1 MSAQI
6 NTLDNLESALA
17 VALPQ
22 TANLPPDSPD
32 LQSALKVLE
41 QFGMQLTSS
50 LGGEQLFK
58 SGQLADLLA
67 ARYLTRVYPDSLN
80 YVVVRQTNDINTA
93 AGDPTFR
100 RSIDI
105 LRNSER
111 SVASPLQA
119 KTAED
124 DIRFINGIS
133 AKVIEASFFDD
144 SDAGDEAISSIGVLN
159 ETLQQSG
166 SSLIP
171 ITADDLSDLAAL
183 NLPAEA
189 TARIHASALA
199 GNLILTPQKPVSI
212 NGEDRIAWIEINGTT
227 LDTTVVLDNG
237 LHGLEEPKD
246 LPLVPQLRALFNRSG
261 FNNTKDVNA
270 ALDRLRRATN
280 KQEKQAALEALKVV
294 LSACSSL
301 LEQNLAMITQTRFLF
316 QAENLVNR
324 TLGGLANKTGF
335 VRVNLVTEPPIG
347 DQLYSR
353 ETTSAEFADL
363 GTHGETGLAID
374 LVPDP
379 LFSVPVGGALLNTV
393 YKLGIKNLTGAVGT
407 FTVNLTNLP
416 AGVEAISSVPQ
427 LLIPAGAI
435 GEVSIFLRPTSTLP
449 APGTAL
455 PFDVVV
461 TSDANPTVTATV
473 HESASMPSLPAATFE
488 LSDLSPNVI
497 PGQSTQSQLTIKSVG
512 NVPADI
518 RFDVSAPAGIAVNG
532 LTPVTIDAANTVTQS
547 LTFTAAPG
555 LSLNT
560 DFTVNITPLVG
571 DTRLDPITVF
581 VHVVAP
587 GVVSADKAA
596 TIAGQLGD
604 VDLGRRLKDLS
615 QSLTNLVQN
624 LASDVYKGQA
634 LASLDSIISQME
646 VDPLFVGFVNPL
658 QVARDQLIAAT
669 DDAQTLAAIT
679 DLGHA
684 LDDFAAIVQTL
695 ARSNVDVTLT
705 PNTQVAQPLTPREF
719 HVLLHNVG
727 TDTSTY
733 NLSVSGLPA
742 AVTSQFSTSSVT
754 LDRDQ
759 FADVVLT
766 LTQTT
771 TDELLAFNFV
781 VDATIAGSTPVIK
794 KSVTGSLRTR
804 NEIISVTSVNLDH
817 PFVDPGVSVDVSARI
832 LNAVN
837 QQRDALGSF
846 VVKNSAGTT
855 AFTSPNTA
863 IHLGVVQSLS
873 TFDLG
878 TFATSSLPLGEYSV
892 NVSLTD
898 LLGQPIPGATNEGR
912 LLVGSPVTASLNVS
926 PDVLP
931 PGASTVVNT
940 LQLASN
946 SSNTGAGTTLSL
958 VGQASLSDNF
968 RSSIAQRGNL
978 LYMAAEGGVH
988 IIDVTDPNAPMQV
1001 GFLAGRAT
1009 SLAVDGDRLIIFNE
1023 GNSTASPA
1031 FARGTISI
1039 YSLTTGTI
1047 FPPTTPTNPSGQG
1060 SLVFGYQFVG
1070 GPLVVGDT
1078 VYASEL
1084 LFNFS
1089 GNNITSQQGDLLSF
1103 DISNPF
1109 SPQLSD
1115 VLLNTYGT
1123 AQDAEGI
1130 RSGSPFS
1137 FFGAAQANAT
1147 TLLAAS
1153 TTESIV
1159 NDVLQPG
1166 SGVIRIVDISNPTN
1180 LQQTGQFVIPNTT
1193 FATSVTIVGNRAYV
1207 AGSQGGWRDPFTT
1220 LDDPGPTGNIV
1231 LTELDVSDPR
1241 NPSLLGQTI
1250 LNRAA
1255 RGAGG
1260 LASLGGNRFAFTSL
1274 GTLSDTPE
1282 LYVADFT
1289 DPNAV
1294 QIVQQIDLTDLPKT
1308 YSTDGQF
1315 LYLADA
1321 AGLKVFSL
1329 NGTAPIPVHTE
1340 VQVPNNTG
1348 VQVVLGS
1355 FNIAPT
1361 SIEHGTDFD
1370 TLKWDLT
1377 LNGASPTSITWQST
1391 ISNLQPG
1398 ETRAVTLDS
1407 TVDFTSQGAD
1417 GALTLPPQNVLA
1429 KQILSLAPAANTAR
1443 PGETAAYTL
1452 TIVNPTQSPVTYN
1465 LSTTGVPA
1473 DWVGLQSQ
1481 VTVAAGG
1488 SVDVPITITADPF
1501 APLSE
1506 LGFVVSATTGG
1517 VSGSVEGEL
1526 DLVGTPLLPAADP
1539 VARGVVAALLPTSA
1553 TAGRGTSA
1561 SYTVQVTNTGSATDT
1576 FALSTAGLPAGI
1588 TASFEQSSV
1597 EVPPGAGNFLDITLT
1612 LTAAGNLAP
1621 SAYPFQV
1628 QAVSAADSSISDTAA
1643 GALNVVSQGV
1653 QATLSPSAGPPGT
1666 TFQLTVTNAGTASD
1680 TFNLSLSGPAALV
1693 STLAATQ
1700 ITLAAGASRVV
1711 NITTTAINFADPGSL
1726 PLFATATSQANSAV
1740 KSTAGT
1746 SLTISPTQG
1755 LTAAFT
1761 PASQTLMQPG
1771 AADFS
1776 LNVNNIGN
1784 TEDSFVASIIGVSG
1798 PISAM
1803 LMGLDGQPTN
1813 SIPLFRLP
1821 GLASGQLQLLT
1832 NSSTVG
1838 TGNVTV
1844 KIASLTDP
1852 NQSVTVQAQ
1861 LRIGNP
1867 NNVGNAGILL
1877 LDTSG
1882 KGALTNSG
1890 NGGIRVNGG
1899 GHIVIDSNNSKA
1911 GIDTGKGVISAAEI
1925 DVVGKLYTAGK
1936 GKFQGTIVQNAA
1948 RVADPLAA
1956 LAPPTAASPTF
1967 KCANISG
1974 KKTVTLSPGTYV
1986 GGIKITGSAS
1996 VTLLP
2001 GIYYLQGG
2009 GLSISGTAKLT
2020 GDGVMIYN
2028 VPKKSCDG
2036 INIAPNTTVTLS
2048 APTSG
2053 TYQSIVLFEQRSTKA
2068 PINISGGNVSLTGIV
2083 YAPSAKLAFA
2093 GNKSVNINS
2102 NAALGIS
2109 AALILADLVSSGNG
2123 AIVVNVDPSQ
2133 VSPTLQTSMSASAS
2147 LRTASVLAV
2156 PQTKASDANEQQ
2168 FHKSTATS
2176 VSNGAT
2182 PRPVPSPLLQAALT
2196 QFSLS
2201 DWDEVTAH
2209 ATPKAVDEIFSAL
2222 AGFET
2227 QKIFPSI

>member
-1 MSAQI
+1 MIARTSVAISIAATLPGITLAVTPDPVFSIQIGGAQLPSAFQAAIHNLGPAADTHAISFANVPSGFAVLASNPDVNILPGKTGIVGLYLQPTGGQLPSPGTQLSFDVTATSANDPTIHQSTTVVFIMPALDALDFIANSPAESSTPGVSINDTITITNVGNVSEDSIMLSTVLPAGLTVTDLPPTISLAVGQSTTFTVVLTPAASVPLNSLLNTRIVATFGPVGSAQ
-6 NTLDNLESALA
+6 T
-17 VALPQ
+17 Q
-22 TANLPPDSPD
+22 TFDIGVN
-32 LQSALKVLE
+32 
-41 QFGMQLTSS
+41 
-50 LGGEQLFK
+50 
-58 SGQLADLLA
+58 
-67 ARYLTRVYPDSLN
+67 
-80 YVVVRQTNDINTA
+80 VVVPGAAAIAIASTA
-93 AGDPTFR
+93 AAELGD
-100 RSIDI
+100 
-105 LRNSER
+105 
-111 SVASPLQA
+111 
-119 KTAED
+119 
-124 DIRFINGIS
+124 
-133 AKVIEASFFDD
+133 
-144 SDAGDEAISSIGVLN
+144 
-159 ETLQQSG
+159 
-166 SSLIP
+166 
-171 ITADDLSDLAAL
+171 SDLANRL
-183 NLPAEA
+183 
-189 TARIHASALA
+189 
-199 GNLILTPQKPVSI
+199 GNLSI
-212 NGEDRIAWIEINGTT
+212 A
-227 LDTTVVLDNG
+227 
-237 LHGLEEPKD
+237 
-246 LPLVPQLRALFNRSG
+246 
-261 FNNTKDVNA
+261 
-270 ALDRLRRATN
+270 
-280 KQEKQAALEALKVV
+280 
-294 LSACSSL
+294 
-301 LEQNLAMITQTRFLF
+301 
-316 QAENLVNR
+316 
-324 TLGGLANKTGF
+324 
-335 VRVNLVTEPPIG
+335 
-347 DQLYSR
+347 
-353 ETTSAEFADL
+353 
-363 GTHGETGLAID
+363 
-374 LVPDP
+374 
-379 LFSVPVGGALLNTV
+379 
-393 YKLGIKNLTGAVGT
+393 
-407 FTVNLTNLP
+407 
-416 AGVEAISSVPQ
+416 
-427 LLIPAGAI
+427 
-435 GEVSIFLRPTSTLP
+435 
-449 APGTAL
+449 
-455 PFDVVV
+455 
-461 TSDANPTVTATV
+461 
-473 HESASMPSLPAATFE
+473 
-488 LSDLSPNVI
+488 
-497 PGQSTQSQLTIKSVG
+497 
-512 NVPADI
+512 
-518 RFDVSAPAGIAVNG
+518 
-532 LTPVTIDAANTVTQS
+532 
-547 LTFTAAPG
+547 
-555 LSLNT
+555 
-560 DFTVNITPLVG
+560 
-571 DTRLDPITVF
+571 
-581 VHVVAP
+581 
-587 GVVSADKAA
+587 
-596 TIAGQLGD
+596 
-604 VDLGRRLKDLS
+604 
-615 QSLTNLVQN
+615 LTNLVQDP
-624 LASDVYKGQA
+624 SSSVFKSQA
-634 LASLDSIISQME
+634 LANLTSIESLLA
-646 VDPLFVGFVNPL
+646 VDPTLVLF
-658 QVARDQLIAAT
+658 
-669 DDAQTLAAIT
+669 
-679 DLGHA
+679 
-684 LDDFAAIVQTL
+684 
-695 ARSNVDVTLT
+695 
-705 PNTQVAQPLTPREF
+705 AQPLSIATDALANAQTAPQIQAAVVALGN
-719 HVLLHNVG
+719 VLDTFAETVTALRHHNVEVSLIPNSLVAQQGVAQHFGVLVHNVG
-727 TDTSTY
+727 DQTTTY
-733 NLSVSGLPA
+733 DLSLLELPA
-742 AVTSQFSTSSVT
+742 GVTGDFSLTSIT
-754 LDRDQ
+754 LDPGQ
-759 FADVVLT
+759 YSNGLFAT
-766 LTQTT
+766 LTQN
-771 TDELLAFNFV
+771 DPGELQAFEFQVIATAAGFPTVSKSVPGTMRARAETVSV
-781 VDATIAGSTPVIK
+781 VSVAASPPFADTGSTIA
-794 KSVTGSLRTR
+794 
-804 NEIISVTSVNLDH
+804 
-817 PFVDPGVSVDVSARI
+817 VSARV

-837 QQRDALGSF
+837 RQQDALAWFEVRDPNGNL
-846 VVKNSAGTT
+846 V
-855 AFTSPNTA
+855 FTSPSVSFA
-863 IHLGVVQSLS
+863 LSVAESLA
-873 TFDLG
+873 TVNLG
-878 TFATSSLPLGEYSV
+878 TFDTTGFANGEY
-892 NVSLTD
+892 TIIATIAD
-898 LLGQPIPGATNEGR
+898 ARGTPIVGASQEGR
-912 LLVGSPVTASLNVS
+912 VLIGSPVTASITVG
-926 PDVLP
+926 PETLP
-931 PGASTVVNT
+931 PGTHTVTNT
-940 LQLASN
+940 LVIDNKSGDLDPP
-946 SSNTGAGTTLSL
+946 SL
-958 VGQASLSDNF
+958 VGLASVAGANDAIRNGDYVYVASRAGISVFN
-968 RSSIAQRGNL
+968 IAGENLNNPQLLRVVGTGTDLLKIRGNL
-978 LYMAAEGGVH
+978 LVAVRGG
-988 IIDVTDPNAPMQV
+988 N
-1001 GFLAGRAT
+1001 
-1009 SLAVDGDRLIIFNE
+1009 DGANLP
-1023 GNSTASPA
+1023 NSTKLD
-1031 FARGTISI
+1031 T
-1039 YSLTTGTI
+1039 YSLTDPANPQFLGTTGELPFSDAADFMLTDTDAFIVHINLHTFFGFTI
-1047 FPPTTPTNPSGQG
+1047 YSQTGSVIAVNITNPAAPFFDGDAVSASGTPAG
-1060 SLVFGYQFVG
+1060 RDGVNDG
-1070 GPLVVGDT
+1070 
-1078 VYASEL
+1078 L
-1084 LFNFS
+1084 LFN
-1089 GNNITSQQGDLLSF
+1089 D
-1103 DISNPF
+1103 
-1109 SPQLSD
+1109 
-1115 VLLNTYGT
+1115 YGT
-1123 AQDAEGI
+1123 NIDGLSSNGLVDESGGKHTTWAITQVSPTIAYV
-1130 RSGSPFS
+1130 SGSS
-1137 FFGAAQANAT
+1137 
-1147 TLLAAS
+1147 S
-1153 TTESIV
+1153 TGT
-1159 NDVLQPG
+1159 DTQT
-1166 SGVIRIVDISNPTN
+1166 GVGLVHVVDI
-1180 LQQTGQFVIPNTT
+1180 
-1193 FATSVTIVGNRAYV
+1193 
-1207 AGSQGGWRDPFTT
+1207 
-1220 LDDPGPTGNIV
+1220 
-1231 LTELDVSDPR
+1231 SDPR
-1241 NPSLLGQTI
+1241 NIHVIRDLEIPGTVHVVAIDVVGTKAFITASTGGWHQNSTD
-1250 LNRAA
+1250 A
-1255 RGAGG
+1255 RFTGNAV
-1260 LASLGGNRFAFTSL
+1260 LASLDISDPANPQLIHTQVLAEPALGLGYSQIVSL
-1274 GTLSDTPE
+1274 GGGLFAYGNQDD
-1282 LYVADFT
+1282 AAT
-1289 DPNAV
+1289 DPGLFVFDANDPSNIHFIGLDIPSQIVRMSGDGDLLFSADRSSLIIYQVLAFSTIPVTAQV
-1294 QIVQQIDLTDLPKT
+1294 QI
-1308 YSTDGQF
+1308 
-1315 LYLADA
+1315 
-1321 AGLKVFSL
+1321 
-1329 NGTAPIPVHTE
+1329 
-1340 VQVPNNTG
+1340 PNNTD
-1348 VQVVLGS
+1348 VSVVPGS

-1361 SIEHGTDFD
+1361 SIVHGTDFD

-1377 LNGASPTSITWQST
+1377 LGGASPTSSITWQST

-1740 KSTAGT
+1740 KSTDGT